1 MADQIKVNMKMSR
14 DTKGT
19 FVYKDDTDNTP
30 VPSIYIR
37 KSAFKGEAPKQI
49 TLTIEEKK

>member
-1 MADQIKVNMKMSR
+1 MKPIKVTLTKAR

-19 FVYKDDTDNTP
+19 FVYKDDSDNTP

-37 KSAFKGEAPKQI
+37 KSAFKSEAPERI
-49 TLTIEEKK
+49 TLTIEESK

>member
-1 MADQIKVNMKMSR
+1 MKSIKVNLTKAR

-19 FVYKDDTDNTP
+19 FVYKDDSDNTP

-37 KSAFKGEAPKQI
+37 KSAFKGEAPERI
-49 TLTIEEKK
+49 TLTIEESK